1 MTLPAEFHAIAERVN
16 NWGRW
21 GAADEIGTLNLV
33 TDDVVRAAAAEIR
46 SGRRIPLALPL
57 REDGVQ
63 TGLIPGRINPLHT
76 MVQINQEIFGP
87 GTVACSDD
95 AVTMGLQAATHW
107 DALTHVSH
115 SGKLYNGRPSAT
127 ITPHGGAEFSGID
140 KARHIVSR
148 GVLLDV
154 ARARGVDRLD
164 GGHAVT
170 PEDLEAAEE
179 LAGTRVR
186 SGDIVL
192 VRTGQIQVC
201 LAGDKHAYGYPS
213 PGLSIRTP
221 EWFHARDVAAVANDT
236 LTFEMFPPEICGC
249 PCTPWTW
256 WRWGCCR
263 ARTGISKSCPQP
275 VEKRAGTRSCC
286 RRCPSRSPARRELPW
301 LRSPFSE
308 QAFRCKVGRRQRA
321 RRRPTPAHPPRFP
334 APREPTPNQ
343 RPTLGKGSRHRNPRR
358 PLAANR

>member
-1 MTLPAEFHAIAERVN
+1 MALPAEFHDIAERVN

-21 GAADEIGTLNLV
+21 GADDEIGTLNLI
-33 TDDVVRAAAAEIR
+33 TDEVVRRAAAEIR
-46 SGRRIPLALPL
+46 TGRRVPLALPL

-63 TGLIPGRINPLHT
+63 TGMIPGRVNPLHT

-115 SGKLYNGRPSAT
+115 SGRLYNGRPAGT

-140 KARHIVSR
+140 KARHVVSR

-186 SGDIVL
+186 AGDIAL
-192 VRTGQIQVC
+192 VRTGQVR
-201 LAGDKHAYGYPS
+201 LYLSGDKHGYAHPS
-213 PGLSIRTP
+213 PGLSLRTP
-221 EWFHARDVAAVANDT
+221 EWFHTRDVAAVANDT
-236 LTFEMFPPEICGC
+236 LTFEVFPPEIDDLWLPVHALDLVEMGMLQGQNWNLEELSTACGQEGRYTFLLSAM
-249 PCTPWTW
+249 PEPFVGGTGTPV
-256 WRWGCCR
+256 
-263 ARTGISKSCPQP
+263 AP
-275 VEKRAGTRSCC
+275 VAV
-286 RRCPSRSPARRELPW
+286 L
-301 LRSPFSE
+301 
-308 QAFRCKVGRRQRA
+308 
-321 RRRPTPAHPPRFP
+321 
-334 APREPTPNQ
+334 
-343 RPTLGKGSRHRNPRR
+343 
-358 PLAANR
+358 

>member
-1 MTLPAEFHAIAERVN
+1 MSLPAEFHDIAKRVN

-21 GAADEIGTLNLV
+21 GADDEIGTLNLI
-33 TDDVVRAAAAEIR
+33 TDEVVRQAAAEVR
-46 SGRRIPLALPL
+46 TGRRIPLALPL
-57 REDGVQ
+57 RQDGVQ
-63 TGLIPGRINPLHT
+63 TGLMPGRVNPLHT

-115 SGKLYNGRPSAT
+115 SGRLYNGRPADS

-179 LAGTRVR
+179 FAGTRVR
-186 SGDIVL
+186 AGDIVL
-192 VRTGQIQVC
+192 VRTGQIQVY
-201 LAGDKHAYGYPS
+201 LAGNKEAYGYPS

-236 LTFEMFPPEICGC
+236 LTFEIFPPEIEDLWLPVHALDLVEMGMLQGQNWNLEKLSTACGETGRYAFLLSAM
-249 PCTPWTW
+249 PEPFVGGTGTPV
-256 WRWGCCR
+256 
-263 ARTGISKSCPQP
+263 AP
-275 VEKRAGTRSCC
+275 VAV
-286 RRCPSRSPARRELPW
+286 L
-301 LRSPFSE
+301 
-308 QAFRCKVGRRQRA
+308 
-321 RRRPTPAHPPRFP
+321 
-334 APREPTPNQ
+334 
-343 RPTLGKGSRHRNPRR
+343 
-358 PLAANR
+358 